1 MMGQRL
7 LLGRAL
13 SQPAWSWQGG
23 RTLVAG
29 IAVALG
35 VALGAAV
42 HLVNHSAAISFERA
56 ARALAGSADLTVR
69 GPRGGFAESVY
80 PVIAATP
87 GVMAVSPAV
96 ELEATGAGGNGVLR
110 IVGIDAF
117 RTAVVQPQL
126 LGPASDRI
134 GELLGGDTL
143 VLSGPAAERFGVR
156 EGESVSLATTAGPVP
171 FRIIAVLPAES
182 NRQEVGFADIATAQW
197 RFGLLGRLNR
207 LDVRIEPA
215 ADPADVVAALTN
227 RISPGI
233 TVRAP
238 AADVAEATQLSR
250 AYRVNLDMLALV
262 ALFTGGFLVF
272 STQVLAVLRRRPQIA
287 LLRALGVTRARIA
300 GQLLLESTLL
310 GGVSAS
316 AGILLA
322 LAGATVVLAY
332 AGGNLGA
339 GYFDNVLPTLYVPPR
354 ALAAYFILGVAASVA
369 GTIVPALEAVRADP
383 ARALHAGDEQR
394 ALERTQR
401 PGPGLALA
409 ASAAGLAQLPAV
421 WALPVF
427 GYAAIACMLAAA
439 ILLMPICTRHVLLH
453 LPVPRWLPARLAIR
467 QIGGSPGYTSLSLAA
482 ILVSFS
488 LLVSMLVMVHSF
500 RASLDEW
507 LERLLPA
514 DLYLRSSAATGA
526 GFDEATLSR
535 IASTEGVARITRVR
549 HIDARITAGR
559 PPVTLIARDIGP
571 AGADPLPLV
580 GPTHA
585 VQPGEPP
592 PAWITEVVRDTHG
605 LRIGQRVDVPIAGA
619 LQRFTV
625 AGVWRD
631 YGRQN
636 GAVLIDYRIWAQA
649 SGDLGA
655 NDVWIWL
662 ASGASAAVV
671 LDRLRSLAPP
681 PPAFEARPP
690 GDIRAMSLA
699 LFDRTFAIT
708 YALEIAAIV
717 IGLIGISTGFGAH
730 VASRSA
736 TYGMLRHV
744 GLSQRA
750 IGHML
755 AVEGG
760 LVGAMGALLGLATG
774 WLIGVVLVHVV
785 NRQSFHWSMDL
796 HPPWLSLLGVG
807 ALLVFTAAATA
818 AFAGRAAVSVTA
830 VRAVREDW

>member
-1 MMGQRL
+1 MTGHRVL
-7 LLGRAL
+7 LARAI
-13 SQPAWSWQGG
+13 SQPSWSWQGG
-23 RTLVAG
+23 RTLLAG
-29 IAVALG
+29 MAIALG

-42 HLVNHSAAISFERA
+42 HLVNHSAATSFERA
-56 ARALAGSADLTVR
+56 ARTLAGDADLTVR
-69 GPRGGFAESVY
+69 GPRSGIPESVY
-80 PVIAATP
+80 PAIAMAS
-87 GVMAVSPAV
+87 GVAAVSPAV
-96 ELEATGAGGNGVLR
+96 EFEASAGSDQGTLR
-110 IVGIDAF
+110 IVGIDPF
-117 RTAVVQPQL
+117 RAAVVQPRL
-126 LGPASDRI
+126 LASTGDRI
-134 GELLGGDTL
+134 GEFLGGDTL
-143 VLSGPAAERFGVR
+143 ILTGPAAERFGVR
-156 EGESVSLATTAGPVP
+156 VGDSLTLATIAGPVA
-171 FRIIAVLPAES
+171 FRILAVLPAES
-182 NRQEVGFADIATAQW
+182 NQQAIGFADIATAQW
-197 RFGLLGRLNR
+197 RFGLLGRLHR
-207 LDVRIEPA
+207 LDVRIQPA
-215 ADPADVVAALTN
+215 ADPAHVGTVLS
-227 RISPGI
+227 RLVPPG
-233 TVRAP
+233 TVVRAP
-238 AADVAEATQLSR
+238 ESDAAEATHLSR

-300 GQLLLESTLL
+300 GQLLLESALL
-310 GGVSAS
+310 GGVSAV
-316 AGILLA
+316 AGILLGIV
-322 LAGATVVLAY
+322 GAMVVLAY
-332 AGGNLGA
+332 AGGNLGT
-339 GYFDNVLPTLYVPPR
+339 GYFDNVLPALHVPPR
-354 ALAAYFILGVAASVA
+354 ALAAYFILGVAASIS
-369 GTIVPALEAVRADP
+369 GTVIPALEAVRAAP

-401 PGPGLALA
+401 LGPGLALA

-421 WALPVF
+421 GSLPVF

-439 ILLMPICTRHVLLH
+439 ILLMPSCTRWILLR

-467 QIGGSPGYTSLSLAA
+467 QIGGSPGHTSLSLTA

-514 DLYLRSSAATGA
+514 DLYLRSSAVTGA
-526 GFDEATLSR
+526 GFDEATLAR
-535 IASTEGVARITRVR
+535 IAATEGVARITRVR
-549 HIDARITAGR
+549 HIDVRISPDR

-580 GPTHA
+580 GPTHTL
-585 VQPGEPP
+585 QPGDPP
-592 PAWITEVVRDTHG
+592 SAWITEVVRDTHG
-605 LRIGQRVDVPIAGA
+605 LRTGQQIDVPIAGTS
-619 LQRFTV
+619 QRFTV

-636 GAVLIDYRIWAQA
+636 GAILVDYRVWTQA

-655 NDVWIWL
+655 NDAWIWL

-671 LDRLRSLAPP
+671 LDRLRTLTPP
-681 PPAFEARPP
+681 PPPFEGRSP

-717 IGLIGISTGFGAH
+717 IGLFGISTGFGAH

-744 GLSQRA
+744 GLSRRS
-750 IGHML
+750 IGQML

-760 LVGAMGALLGLATG
+760 LVGALGALLGLAAG
-774 WLIGVVLVHVV
+774 WLIGVILVHVV

-796 HPPWLSLLGVG
+796 HLPWLPLLTVG
-807 ALLVFTAAATA
+807 ALLVLTAAATA
-818 AFAGRAAVSVTA
+818 AFAGRAARSSAA
-830 VRAVREDW
+830 VRAAREDW